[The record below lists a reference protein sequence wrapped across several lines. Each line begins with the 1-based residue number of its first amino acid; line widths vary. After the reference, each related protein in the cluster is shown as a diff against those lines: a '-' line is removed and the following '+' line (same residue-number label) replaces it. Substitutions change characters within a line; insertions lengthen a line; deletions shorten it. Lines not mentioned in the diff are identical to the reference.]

1 MMYIVLLQVVSRD
14 WSNYGGAKGDGRFG
28 EGRAETSRIARRTS
42 GVEDKSSSYKG
53 ADLKNRSVTKWF
65 MSAYKK
71 DRGI

>member
-1 MMYIVLLQVVSRD
+1 MQVVFGD

-53 ADLKNRSVTKWF
+53 TDLKTDQLPNGS
-65 MSAYKK
+65 
-71 DRGI
+71 